1 MMKKRKMSVGEPAV
15 GKTNALSSIVRIMM
29 SQVLTLI
36 MMKKMTTMVKNI
48 KGTCNRQG
56 QCLELHR

>member
-1 MMKKRKMSVGEPAV
+1 MLTLIISRMTKREMSWGEHAV

-36 MMKKMTTMVKNI
+36 MMKKMTTMMKNI
-48 KGTCNRQG
+48 KVNLQ
-56 QCLELHR
+56 